1 MIDVRVRED
10 HAVERFWLTTEMRIL
25 GVHLGPPTLEQA
37 AIEKDAQAVGLD
49 QMLTSRDLSCRTVEG
64 DLQT

>member
-10 HAVERFWLTTEMRIL
+10 HAVERFWLTAEMRIL
-25 GVHLGPPTLEQA
+25 GVRLGPPTLEQA
-37 AIEKDAQAVGLD
+37 AIEKDAQAVGLE